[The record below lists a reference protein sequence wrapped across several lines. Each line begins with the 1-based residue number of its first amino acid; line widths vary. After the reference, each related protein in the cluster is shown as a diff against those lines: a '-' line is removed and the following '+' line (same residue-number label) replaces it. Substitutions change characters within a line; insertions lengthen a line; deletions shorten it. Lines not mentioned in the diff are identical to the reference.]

1 MEGYSTLKIEA
12 VGKPQGC
19 KLLRISAEF
28 SEPLGEDSILESI
41 SIRGDFFAIPEE
53 RFELV
58 EARLK
63 GSKFAGLGDA
73 FDALLNE
80 EKVTAMGISGDGIVA
95 TLRGAIHEAS
105 LQGTADRL
113 R

>member
-1 MEGYSTLKIEA
+1 M
-12 VGKPQGC
+12 GC

-28 SEPLGEDSILESI
+28 SEPWGEDSILESI

-53 RFELV
+53 GLEAI

-63 GSKFAGLGDA
+63 GSRMAELREA
-73 FDALLNE
+73 FDSLLE
-80 EKVTAMGISGDGIVA
+80 ELHVQVMGISGAGILA
-95 TLRGAIHEAS
+95 TLQGAIHEAS
-105 LQGTADRL
+105 LQGTADRP